1 MALAGQFSLT
11 FLILLILLKIF
22 SHLFVSVSGFLEA
35 SLHLPFSW
43 SPSWWGGDLTLVSL
57 DYGSS
62 NFGILGAASCIGAVI
77 GALAAVVIVFELTGS
92 YEWSVL
98 AMVSVV
104 TSQQF
109 TRAYAGRSL
118 FDRQLSLGNQ
128 AI

>member
-1 MALAGQFSLT
+1 MQSIIKSYSLKLFT
-11 FLILLILLKIF
+11 LTPLRRRFLI
-22 SHLFVSVSGFLEA
+22 
-35 SLHLPFSW
+35 
-43 SPSWWGGDLTLVSL
+43 LTLVSL
-57 DYGSS
+57 NYGSS

-77 GALAAVVIVFELTGS
+77 GAPLAAVVIVFELTGS

-118 FDRQLSLGNQ
+118 FDRQLSLRG
-128 AI
+128 IKLSDDHK